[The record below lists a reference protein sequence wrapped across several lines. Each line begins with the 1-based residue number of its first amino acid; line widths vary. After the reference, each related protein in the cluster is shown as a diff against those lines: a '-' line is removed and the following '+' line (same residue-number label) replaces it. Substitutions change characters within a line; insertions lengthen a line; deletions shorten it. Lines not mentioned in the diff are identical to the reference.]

1 MEHQD
6 HQVLTDIFPEAAEA
20 ELIVRAQT
28 DPDLEDTAE
37 EEQLIHLHQQTL
49 EVEEEQELSML
60 THQTI
65 THQAEE
71 AD

>member
-1 MEHQD
+1 M
-6 HQVLTDIFPEAAEA
+6 
-20 ELIVRAQT
+20 ELIVQAQT
-28 DPDLEDTAE
+28 DQDLEDTAE

-49 EVEEEQELSML
+49 EAEEEQELSML

-71 AD
+71 ANSQTCLLYTSDAADE